1 MDLPKNCVDCVKSR
15 NYWRVRVDG
24 SQICFSPNLPR
35 PDYFVQV
42 VANLDTCQTLIP
54 TTTPPPESID
64 GWFAA
69 GFGLGVTTLVLL
81 GVGVVAAVAAVRRL
95 RRRRHERDGY
105 RRLVDDDDPWTIAF
119 RRRQRSG
126 SAESELTLF
135 RGVPQGTPI
144 RDARG
149 IDLPEEEE
157 APVEAVVNEEEG
169 EEEVVAAAAAEAGDE
184 NVGGDVNKVPLVEV
198 AVEVESPPLDFRRS
212 GRKTKKPDRF
222 GH

>member
-1 MDLPKNCVDCVKSR
+1 M
-15 NYWRVRVDG
+15 
-24 SQICFSPNLPR
+24 
-35 PDYFVQV
+35 
-42 VANLDTCQTLIP
+42 
-54 TTTPPPESID
+54 
-64 GWFAA
+64 
-69 GFGLGVTTLVLL
+69 LL
-81 GVGVVAAVAAVRRL
+81 
-95 RRRRHERDGY
+95 
-105 RRLVDDDDPWTIAF
+105 F
-119 RRRQRSG
+119 CRSG

-157 APVEAVVNEEEG
+157 APVEAVVNGNHTIHIIYISLTHSISPYLFPEEEG